1 MLGVFESNDNNE
13 PDLPSITLTGFDGP
27 SGTNADFIVGEKL
40 TGLDEGAVVAI
51 IEKSGTDSVG
61 VVNLNEED
69 LDIGEVVKGS
79 KSGVT
84 ATVTAVLTGDRDIT
98 DYYELNTGLKPTYY
112 DYSSIERSKD
122 LSEPERN

>member
-1 MLGVFESNDNNE
+1 MRV
-13 PDLPSITLTGFDGP
+13 
-27 SGTNADFIVGEKL
+27 
-40 TGLDEGAVVAI
+40 AVVAI

-112 DYSSIERSKD
+112 DYSSIERVKTYQNQK
-122 LSEPERN
+122 EN